1 MKKITLAVAVSLMA
15 GCSAAEL
22 NQSLAAVTGQNIGVI
37 RTYPSNKFTAFSGNT
52 VYSYSNTTKPGS
64 TCEIF
69 FEVNN
74 QNTIVLTSYKGEA
87 CNSFYNDTLKPKS

>member
-1 MKKITLAVAVSLMA
+1 MKKLMLLAAAILIT
-15 GCSAAEL
+15 GCGAAEL
-22 NQSLAAVTGQNIGVI
+22 NKSLADVTGQNISVI
-37 RTYPSNKFTAFSGNT
+37 RSYPSSKFTAINGNT
-52 VYSYSNTTKPGS
+52 VYSYSQNIKPGS
-64 TCEIF
+64 MCEIF